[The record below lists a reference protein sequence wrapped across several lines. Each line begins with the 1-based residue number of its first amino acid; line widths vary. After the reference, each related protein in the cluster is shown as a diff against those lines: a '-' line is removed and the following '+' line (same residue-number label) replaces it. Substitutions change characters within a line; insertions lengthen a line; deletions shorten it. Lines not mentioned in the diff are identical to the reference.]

1 VDLNGELNIEP
12 ITGHVDVAGE
22 GSDAARAHLVFTFSN
37 LRFANPGVVN
47 FVLYIDNKELNS
59 IPLHIR
65 KG

>member
-1 VDLNGELNIEP
+1 
-12 ITGHVDVAGE
+12 VDVAGE
-22 GSDAARAHLVFTFSN
+22 RSGAAIAHLVFTFSN
-37 LRFANPGVVN
+37 LRFANAGVVN